1 MNPKIQKT
9 INEIE
14 KTKTRIA
21 EFQARLQKLEA
32 QRIDMENTEIVG
44 LFRSVDV
51 APQDLADFI
60 RAFKAQ
66 NSRTSFKPAYQ
77 EKQEVS
83 EHEA

>member
-21 EFQARLQKLEA
+21 ELQARLQELEA

>member
-1 MNPKIQKT
+1 MNPKIQKI

-21 EFQARLQKLEA
+21 EFQARLQELEA
-32 QRIDMENTEIVG
+32 QRIDMENTVIVG

>member
-14 KTKTRIA
+14 KTKVKIT
-21 EFQARLQKLEA
+21 ELQARLQTLET

-44 LFRSVDV
+44 LFRSANV

-60 RAFKAQ
+60 RNCKTQ
-66 NSRTSFKPAYQ
+66 TTTQSKPAYQ
-77 EKQEVS
+77 AEQEVFQ
-83 EHEA
+83 HEK

>member
-9 INEIE
+9 IAEIE
-14 KTKTRIA
+14 KIKAKVTELT
-21 EFQARLQKLEA
+21 ARLRELEA

-66 NSRTSFKPAYQ
+66 NSRTSFKPTYQ

>member
-21 EFQARLQKLEA
+21 EFQARLQELEA

>member
-21 EFQARLQKLEA
+21 EFQVRLQELEA
-32 QRIDMENTEIVG
+32 QRIEMENTEIVG

-77 EKQEVS
+77 AEQEVS

>member
-21 EFQARLQKLEA
+21 EFQARLQELET
-32 QRIDMENTEIVG
+32 QRFDMENTEIVG

>member
-21 EFQARLQKLEA
+21 EFQARLQELEA

-66 NSRTSFKPAYQ
+66 NSRPSFKPAYQ

>member
-21 EFQARLQKLEA
+21 EFQARLQELEA
-32 QRIDMENTEIVG
+32 QRIDMEKTEIVG

-66 NSRTSFKPAYQ
+66 NNRTSFKPAYQ

>member
-9 INEIE
+9 ISEIE
-14 KTKTRIA
+14 KTKARIT
-21 EFQARLQKLEA
+21 ELQARLRELEA

-66 NSRTSFKPAYQ
+66 NSRTPIKSVYQ
-77 EKQEVS
+77 ERQEVP

>member
-21 EFQARLQKLEA
+21 EFQARLQELEA
-32 QRIDMENTEIVG
+32 QRIEMENTEIVG

>member
-1 MNPKIQKT
+1 MNPKIQKI

-21 EFQARLQKLEA
+21 EFQARLQELEA

>member
-14 KTKTRIA
+14 KTKTKIT
-21 EFQARLQKLEA
+21 ELQARLQTLET

-66 NSRTSFKPAYQ
+66 NSRTHIKPAYQ

>member
-21 EFQARLQKLEA
+21 EFQVRLQELEA
-32 QRIDMENTEIVG
+32 QRIEMENTEIVG

-83 EHEA
+83 EYEA

>member
-21 EFQARLQKLEA
+21 ELQARLKELEA

>member
-21 EFQARLQKLEA
+21 EFQVRLQELEA

-44 LFRSVDV
+44 LFRSVDI

>member
-21 EFQARLQKLEA
+21 ELQARLQELEA

-51 APQDLADFI
+51 APQDLVDFI

-66 NSRTSFKPAYQ
+66 NSRTSFKPTYQ

>member
-21 EFQARLQKLEA
+21 EFQVRLQELEA
-32 QRIDMENTEIVG
+32 QRIEMENTEIVG

>member
-14 KTKTRIA
+14 KTKAKIT
-21 EFQARLQKLEA
+21 ELQARLRELEA

-51 APQDLADFI
+51 APQDLTDFI
-60 RAFKAQ
+60 RAFKSQ
-66 NSRTSFKPAYQ
+66 NNHTPIKPANQ
-77 EKQEVS
+77 AEQEVS

>member
-1 MNPKIQKT
+1 MNPKIQKI

-21 EFQARLQKLEA
+21 ELQARLQELEA

>member
-14 KTKTRIA
+14 RTKSKIA
-21 EFQARLQKLEA
+21 ELQARLRDLEA

-44 LFRSVDV
+44 LFRSVNV
-51 APQDLADFI
+51 APQELAGFI
-60 RAFKAQ
+60 RAYKEQ
-66 NSRTSFKPAYQ
+66 NRPSASAPIHQ

-83 EHEA
+83 DHEE

>member
-14 KTKTRIA
+14 KAKTRIA
-21 EFQARLQKLEA
+21 EFQARLQELEA

>member
-21 EFQARLQKLEA
+21 EFQVRLQELEA
-32 QRIDMENTEIVG
+32 QRIEMENTEIVG

-66 NSRTSFKPAYQ
+66 NSRTPIKPTYQ
-77 EKQEVS
+77 ERQEVS

>member
-14 KTKTRIA
+14 KTKAKIT
-21 EFQARLQKLEA
+21 ELQARLQALET

-66 NSRTSFKPAYQ
+66 NSRTPIKPAHQ